1 MRTETLTMGFSTTD
15 STRELDKGILGA
27 GAE

>member
-1 MRTETLTMGFSTTD
+1 MRTETLTVGFSTTD

>member
-15 STRELDKGILGA
+15 STRELDKGVLGA

>member
-15 STRELDKGILGA
+15 STRDLDKGILGA